1 MKKALTDISKHV
13 SGTRTFDG
21 KQPLSSR
28 ETREQKLSD
37 NVGVICQELN
47 NMHKVLDALADQLD
61 IDPKPQTLA
70 ELAGEVKAKVG
81 EMLIMNKEIDEI
93 AKGNGNARVKEVF
106 EIVSK
111 ICGLM
116 NSDEDNTVTDVKDIL
131 DTLAKCHSILGTHES
146 EELLSKTQALRGI
159 LDAIGNTLQ
168 ESDEA
173 NLHEQVAVMSKQ
185 MASSDQMLQKLRGL
199 MSRDKDDEIV
209 DAVSELKGAC
219 DKLVEITQADD
230 VPYMVEK
237 VGATWKSMDKLRHGL
252 DLGATFQDGDVVDPV
267 LEQVHG
273 QQNLLDSM
281 KKLMTAGSEKDILEN
296 LQELSEIV
304 AKLQGMLSLDN
315 RDEILDC
322 VGKLH
327 QQFRSISGI
336 AQASEDDVVE
346 VLTAMKGELKKLT
359 GVMQKAERLTD
370 TNSPEEML
378 AAIQQMKANESKIR
392 DLLAGD
398 SEESAVDQVKSLIG
412 DAKKLQRALGCNPGD
427 DIVAVVNGL
436 KKQVAD
442 AEKLI
447 QKLQAIAKCDTEP
460 ALVQKVQQLATD
472 DGKISALLETKDG
485 ESNVDN
491 VKANVQALR
500 KVMTLVPDKQELNVV
515 NRVMG
520 LKNSLA
526 DANKVID
533 SLRKATQTDT
543 NEDLMRAVKQM
554 VLDLKKLDQLL
565 SSETGDNLPD
575 KAK

>member
-81 EMLIMNKEIDEI
+81 EMLIMNNEIDEI
-93 AKGNGNARVKEVF
+93 AKGNGNARVREVF

-116 NSDEDNTVTDVKDIL
+116 SMNDEDNIVADVKDML

-199 MSRDKDDEIV
+199 MSKDKDDEIV
-209 DAVSELKGAC
+209 DAVSELEGAC

-230 VPYMVEK
+230 VPDMVEK

-281 KKLMTAGSEKDILEN
+281 KKLMTAGNEKDILEN

-304 AKLQGMLSLDN
+304 TKLQGMLSLDN

-327 QQFRSISGI
+327 RQFRSILSI

-370 TNSPEEML
+370 TNSPEGML
-378 AAIQQMKANESKIR
+378 A
-392 DLLAGD
+392 
-398 SEESAVDQVKSLIG
+398 
-412 DAKKLQRALGCNPGD
+412 
-427 DIVAVVNGL
+427 
-436 KKQVAD
+436 
-442 AEKLI
+442 
-447 QKLQAIAKCDTEP
+447 
-460 ALVQKVQQLATD
+460 
-472 DGKISALLETKDG
+472 
-485 ESNVDN
+485 
-491 VKANVQALR
+491 
-500 KVMTLVPDKQELNVV
+500 
-515 NRVMG
+515 
-520 LKNSLA
+520 
-526 DANKVID
+526 VI
-533 SLRKATQTDT
+533 
-543 NEDLMRAVKQM
+543 
-554 VLDLKKLDQLL
+554 
-565 SSETGDNLPD
+565 
-575 KAK
+575 